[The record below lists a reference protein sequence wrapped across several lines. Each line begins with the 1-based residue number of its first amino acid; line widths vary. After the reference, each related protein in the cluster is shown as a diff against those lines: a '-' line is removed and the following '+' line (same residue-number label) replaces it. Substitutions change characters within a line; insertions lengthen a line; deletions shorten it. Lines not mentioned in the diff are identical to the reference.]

1 MTSPIIVKPL
11 SHFPKHVKPLVLN
24 GPDAEMLKNKKVFVV
39 DDVISTGVTFR
50 QITHLMSKV
59 GAEVVGYITA
69 IKQGEQFDQLD
80 NLIYIASLPVF
91 KKTAS

>member
-1 MTSPIIVKPL
+1 
-11 SHFPKHVKPLVLN
+11 
-24 GPDAEMLKNKKVFVV
+24 
-39 DDVISTGVTFR
+39 
-50 QITHLMSKV
+50 MSKV